1 MLSTHKLHFSYPKG
15 PAFDFPDF
23 TLADQEHLLI
33 LGKSG
38 VGKTTL
44 LHLLG
49 LLLRPKSGNITINGK
64 ELSVFGERQKDLYRG
79 QHIGMVFQKPHFIKS
94 LNVIENIESK
104 LYFSKAGVETKKMET
119 ILDALEMMPF
129 KYKKVAELSEG
140 QKQRLSIAIALIN
153 RPGLILADEPTSALD
168 DSNCAQVLSLLHNT
182 AEVVG
187 AHLLV
192 ITHDQRVK
200 PYFTNTL
207 EL

>member
-1 MLSTHKLHFSYPKG
+1 MLSTRKLHFSYPEG
-15 PAFDFPDF
+15 TAFDFPDI

-49 LLLRPKSGNITINGK
+49 LLLRPKSGSIAINGQ
-64 ELSVFGERQKDLYRG
+64 EVSVFGERQKDLYRG
-79 QHIGMVFQKPHFIKS
+79 QNIGLVFQKPHFIKS
-94 LNVIENIESK
+94 LNVIENIETK
-104 LYFSKAGVETKKMET
+104 LYFSKTGIETKKMD
-119 ILDALEMMPF
+119 IVLDALEMKSF
-129 KYKKVAELSEG
+129 KHKKVAELSEG
-140 QKQRLSIAIALIN
+140 QKQRLSIAISLIN
-153 RPGLILADEPTSALD
+153 RPNLILADEPTSALD
-168 DSNCAQVLSLLHNT
+168 DGNCAQVLSLLKNT
-182 AEVVG
+182 AEAAG

-200 PYFTNTL
+200 PYFIDTL